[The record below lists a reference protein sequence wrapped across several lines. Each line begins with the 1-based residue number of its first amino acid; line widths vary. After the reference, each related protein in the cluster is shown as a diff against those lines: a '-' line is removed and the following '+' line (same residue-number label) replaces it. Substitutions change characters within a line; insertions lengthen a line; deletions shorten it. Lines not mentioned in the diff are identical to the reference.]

1 MLHKIDVHRL
11 LNKDKMTNHD
21 EESMNHFS
29 RLKRLPPYV
38 FTTMAELKQEIL
50 ATGAAVF
57 DLGLGNPDQPTA
69 LHIVEA
75 LQQAATNPELHR
87 YADPRGTLRL
97 REAIAGWY
105 GKQFN
110 VDLDPKTECL
120 VTIGSKE
127 GLAHLALALLAE
139 NDHVL
144 VPNPCYPV
152 HYFGCVLAG
161 ATVHHI
167 PMSEGCNFL
176 ETLEK
181 AILVSSPK
189 PKMMILNFPANPTTQ
204 CVDIDFF
211 EKIVCLAR
219 EHQIWIVHDFAY
231 AQIVFDGYRAPS
243 ILEVKGAKEIAVET
257 YTLSKSYNM
266 AGWRVGFVCG
276 NTDVVNALAKIKS
289 YIDYGSFAPVQ
300 IAAIAALEGPDDCVQ
315 ATRAC
320 YQHRRDYM
328 VKGLRAMGWEVTPPK
343 ATMFLWLKIP
353 KPFAALGS
361 LEFAKLLL
369 REAKV
374 VVSPGIGFGEYGNEF
389 VRISLVANDQNMQ
402 QILANLQKFL
412 RCEFNLPAHL
422 EHSFS

>member
-1 MLHKIDVHRL
+1 
-11 LNKDKMTNHD
+11 
-21 EESMNHFS
+21 MNHFS

-38 FTTMAELKQEIL
+38 FTTMAELKQEML
-50 ATGAAVF
+50 ATGVPIF

-69 LHIVEA
+69 PHIVEA
-75 LQQAATNPELHR
+75 LQNAAHNKTLHG

-105 GKQFN
+105 GKRFH

-127 GLAHLALALLAE
+127 ALAHLALALLDE
-139 NDHVL
+139 KDHVL

-161 ATVHHI
+161 ATVHHVPLI
-167 PMSEGCNFL
+167 EGSDFL

-181 AILVSSPK
+181 AILETVPK

-204 CVDIDFF
+204 CVDIHFF
-211 EKIVCLAR
+211 EKIVALAK

-231 AQIVFDGYRAPS
+231 AEIVFDGYKAPS
-243 ILEVKGAKEIAVET
+243 ILEVKGAKALAVET

-276 NTDVVNALAKIKS
+276 NSAVVNALAKIKS
-289 YIDYGSFAPVQ
+289 YIDYGSFAPIQ
-300 IAAIAALEGPDDCVQ
+300 MAAIAALEGPDECVQ

-328 VKGLRAMGWEVTPPK
+328 VQGLQAMGWALTPPK

-353 KPFAALGS
+353 EPFASLGS
-361 LEFAKLLL
+361 LAFAKLLL
-369 REAKV
+369 REAGV
-374 VVSPGIGFGEYGNEF
+374 VVSPGIGFGEHGNSF
-389 VRISLVANDQNMQ
+389 IRMSLVANDQSMQ
-402 QILANLQKFL
+402 QILVNLQKFL
-412 RCEFNLPAHL
+412 RCEFNLPADR